1 MLYET
6 QTSRTIVY
14 DHRLIAG
21 TMGIIFA
28 AVNQCYPSES
38 GEKRISAVPHAIR
51 TELPPNKRGWQHRL
65 HIGYTVVLRTDGR
78 APGGR
83 SYGWTSDVITKPKFL
98 AFTGYQIL
106 LAMGLRAR
114 SSAIIFKVVKFACR

>member
-38 GEKRISAVPHAIR
+38 GVHIVKIRRETRPAVPSREAKGI
-51 TELPPNKRGWQHRL
+51 LF
-65 HIGYTVVLRTDGR
+65 
-78 APGGR
+78 
-83 SYGWTSDVITKPKFL
+83 SL
-98 AFTGYQIL
+98 A
-106 LAMGLRAR
+106 A
-114 SSAIIFKVVKFACR
+114 